1 VALIIGNSRRGRPG
15 GRPPSRPL
23 DPVEQLFVNRLV
35 TTMSTTASQM
45 DISAFAEAIAN
56 LDPDRLERLLAE
68 ININRLGVLID
79 DSLRRVVMSGA
90 TTEALKII
98 RNTPRISQNPF
109 AELEYGGR
117 VLESGIIVPT
127 SLLPPLP
134 DFEFVIESPVDQMFN
149 YINQKSADYART
161 RSAQLVTSINES
173 NRLAIRQVISTAF
186 TGPRTTDQTARALR
200 DIVGLHPRWATA
212 VERFRENNMQKFISD
227 GMTVDNATFLA
238 DEMAGKYRKK
248 LIRRRSEMIARTE
261 IQQAQ
266 NFGRQASWQASDR
279 AGLLDARSE
288 KEWRTAPRGSRY
300 GPPCDECTKLQG
312 QRVPWNGSF
321 SNGYSMPPAH
331 PHCRC
336 TAVLVPPTRGLTG
349 LPSQDMDPWIARL
362 DALEAEFANE

>member
-1 VALIIGNSRRGRPG
+1 MALIIGGSRRGRPG
-15 GRPPSRPL
+15 GSPPSRPL
-23 DPVEQLFVNRLV
+23 NPLEQLLTNRLI
-35 TTMSTTASQM
+35 TTMNTTASQM
-45 DISAFAEAIAN
+45 DISAFADAIEN
-56 LDPDRLERLLAE
+56 LDPDLLERLLAQ
-68 ININRLGVLID
+68 INVDRLAVLID

-90 TTEALKII
+90 TSEALEII
-98 RNTPRISQNPF
+98 RNTPRIAQNPF
-109 AELEYGGR
+109 AALDYGGR
-117 VLESGIIVPT
+117 VLESGIMVPT
-127 SLLPPLP
+127 SLLPPMP
-134 DFEFVIESPVDQMFN
+134 DLEFAIESPVDQMFN
-149 YINQKSADYART
+149 YMSQKAADYART

-186 TGPRTTDQTARALR
+186 TGPRTVDQTARALR
-200 DIVGLHPRWATA
+200 DIVGLHPRWARA
-212 VERFRENNMQKFISD
+212 VERFRENNMQRFIRD

-238 DEMAGKYRKK
+238 DEMAGKYRNK

-261 IQQAQ
+261 VQQAQ

-300 GPPCDECTKLQG
+300 GPPCDECSQLRG
-312 QRVPWNGSF
+312 ERVPWNGSF

-349 LPSQDMDPWIARL
+349 LPSQDMGLWLDRL
-362 DALEAEFANE
+362 DALEAELADA